1 MDLQELFRQGQA
13 ALRVD
18 LFDIAGTP
26 VTVSTLISVFLIIIV
41 TFLFSKGIRHAME
54 RLIKRKDVLDAGNI
68 AVASRLV
75 HYVVLAFGLTIAL
88 QTMGINLTA
97 LFAAGA
103 IFAVA
108 IGFAMQNLTANFV
121 SGLILLV
128 ERSVK
133 PGDIVEV
140 NDQIVMIKKMG
151 IRAAIARSLNEED
164 LIIPSSE
171 LVQSTV
177 RNYTLRDSVTRL
189 RVPVGVTY
197 GSDMALVRRTLEK
210 VATDLPWRSKKH
222 EPVILMW
229 EFGDSSVNFEVS
241 VWTEDPW
248 ARQRHKSAL
257 HEAIWWAF
265 KEAGITIAFPQLDV
279 HFDEP
284 VVQSL
289 RGLKNAS

>member
-1 MDLQELFRQGQA
+1 MDIQDFLRQGQA
-13 ALRVD
+13 ALRAH
-18 LFDIAGTP
+18 LFDIGGTP
-26 VTVSTLISVFLIIIV
+26 VTLSTLISVILIIIV
-41 TFLFSKGIRHAME
+41 TFLASKGIRTAMA
-54 RLIKRKDVLDAGNI
+54 RLIRRKDVLDEGNI

-75 HYVVLAFGLTIAL
+75 HYVVLAFGLAIAL

-140 NDQIVMIKKMG
+140 NGQTVMIKKMG
-151 IRAAIARSLNEED
+151 IRAAIGRSLNEED

-177 RNYTLRDSVTRL
+177 KNYTLRDSVTRL
-189 RVPVGVTY
+189 RVQVGVTY
-197 GSDMALVRRTLEK
+197 GSDMALVRQTLEK
-210 VATDLPWRSKKH
+210 VATDMPWRSKKH

-229 EFGDSSVNFEVS
+229 EFGDSSVNFDVS

-248 ARQRHKSAL
+248 SRQRHRSAL
-257 HEAIWWAF
+257 YEAIWWAF

-289 RGLKNAS
+289 HGLKSVS